1 MDDKQLKRHR
11 DLVRRLKQEQRQTAE
26 WHEKKR
32 LTLSRGWSRF
42 HPMELTRKENDY
54 E

>member
-1 MDDKQLKRHR
+1 MNEKQIKRHR
-11 DLVRRLKQEQRQTAE
+11 DLVRRRKQEHRQTPE

-32 LTLSRGWSRF
+32 LTLARAWSRF
-42 HPMELTRKENDY
+42 HPMELTRKDND